1 MSCCICLEDLN
12 SPVSLPCGHVF
23 CYECLKRA
31 VQVIRPYSTLHTC
44 PTCRML
50 YFITPLDISTVPLHL
65 RPHITPSIR
74 KVYLDLPPKD
84 TNSGPKTSPLNTATL
99 DSSKALSLEVA
110 RLRAEV
116 EALKYNCSMWRR
128 RAEAHSS
135 TTIGLLKQ
143 CRAAKDQFTRTCRER
158 DTIQRNYLELNYDFQ
173 RQRSILQAVV
183 STTMPPCHLGSPS
196 GLSQPRPFV
205 NPPASDSELVPPQGS
220 YLMEQGGRKRLWQED
235 DDRDSAIHD
244 LRSRPAKTP
253 RRVITDNS
261 PSVHQIGKETS

>member
-1 MSCCICLEDLN
+1 MS
-12 SPVSLPCGHVF
+12 VSRELFRWFDP
-23 CYECLKRA
+23 
-31 VQVIRPYSTLHTC
+31 IRP
-44 PTCRML
+44 
-50 YFITPLDISTVPLHL
+50 FIHVQHVACSILSVCFTNLTGDSARSSCIIAPLDMSTVPLHL

-116 EALKYNCSMWRR
+116 EALKCNCSMWRR

-135 TTIGLLKQ
+135 TTIGLLKL

-173 RQRSILQAVV
+173 RQR
-183 STTMPPCHLGSPS
+183 
-196 GLSQPRPFV
+196 
-205 NPPASDSELVPPQGS
+205 
-220 YLMEQGGRKRLWQED
+220 
-235 DDRDSAIHD
+235 
-244 LRSRPAKTP
+244 
-253 RRVITDNS
+253 
-261 PSVHQIGKETS
+261 